1 MNTQGFKKK
10 LRQIVW
16 RFIIVISILFNLSC
30 ILDQMALPDFK
41 LGVLEQDITIAE
53 FANDSKKLFK
63 LPKGLTVMDFSPR
76 GIATFGLFHPNRFS
90 IVVTH
95 GSNVIDYSSSTKK
108 SPWGALYQV
117 HIPSETNESNQ

>member
-63 LPKGLTVMDFSPR
+63 LPKGLTLVVQKTSP
-76 GIATFGLFHPNRFS
+76 S
-90 IVVTH
+90 IRMR
-95 GSNVIDYSSSTKK
+95 KR
-108 SPWGALYQV
+108 
-117 HIPSETNESNQ
+117 

>member
-10 LRQIVW
+10 LRQI
-16 RFIIVISILFNLSC
+16 
-30 ILDQMALPDFK
+30 
-41 LGVLEQDITIAE
+41 EQDITIADY
-53 FANDSKKLFK
+53 ANDSKKLFK